1 MRQSV
6 SRYLKIQPVL
16 GYSKSQMAAGFTNSR
31 QQRLSRNFGNAQ
43 GEVAHEDAA
52 NPGEELAVEL
62 LFQGQSYPRFYFKN
76 LSF

>member
-6 SRYLKIQPVL
+6 SRFLKIQPVL
-16 GYSKSQMAAGFTNSR
+16 GYKKAQLAAGFTSSG
-31 QQRLSRNFGNAQ
+31 QQRLSRNFGNTQ
-43 GEVAHEDAA
+43 GGAAHEGAA